1 MKKVLFVLLLAA
13 GTLTGYA
20 QEDTTTKKSEIH
32 EESDTI
38 RVGGII
44 IIKKKGDDGDSEYKV
59 TPEKKYHHKNRSKRD
74 NITTNWLVFD
84 VGYSGYNDKT
94 DFSTQEAQDFLQF
107 QNGVP
112 ASKGDYSLRA
122 GRISNFNL
130 WLFLQRVNIYKHV
143 VNLKYG
149 FGIETNNYF
158 YKNPITYVDGPSPFT
173 FRDSVNFSRNKIAA
187 DFFTVPVMI
196 NINTNPGGGRW
207 GGFQISFG
215 VSGGYLY
222 SSRQKQ
228 VSNERGKQKQRT
240 DFNLNKWKLAYVA
253 ELGLGPVKLYGSYS
267 MTTLHT
273 FGLDQ
278 FPYNIGVRV
287 TLFQENFSY

>member
-13 GTLTGYA
+13 GIQTSYA
-20 QEDTTTKKSEIH
+20 QEDTTILKKEVP

-44 IIKKKGDDGDSEYKV
+44 IIKKKGDDGDNEYKV
-59 TPEKKYHHKNRSKRD
+59 TPENKSNYKRRYKRE
-74 NITTNWLVFD
+74 NITTNWLIFD

-94 DFSTQEAQDFLQF
+94 DYSTQEAQDFLQF
-107 QNGVP
+107 QNGNP
-112 ASKGDYSLRA
+112 ATKGDYALRA

-130 WLFLQRVNIYKHV
+130 WLFMQRVNIYKHV

-173 FRDSVNFSRNKIAA
+173 FRDSVSFSRNKIAA

-196 NINTNPGGGRW
+196 NINTNPGAGRW

-222 SSRQKQ
+222 ASRQKQ
-228 VSNERGKQKQRT
+228 VSNDRGKQKQRT
-240 DFNLNKWKLAYVA
+240 DFNLNKWKVAYVA
-253 ELGLGPVKLYGSYS
+253 ELGLGPIRLYGSYS

-278 FPYNIGVRV
+278 YPYNIGVRV
-287 TLFQENFSY
+287 NLFQQSYF

>member
-1 MKKVLFVLLLAA
+1 MKKVLIVLLMAA

-20 QEDTTTKKSEIH
+20 QEDTTIKKNEIP

-38 RVGGII
+38 RVGGMI
-44 IIKKKGDDGDSEYKV
+44 IIKKKSDDNGNEYKV
-59 TPEKKYHHKNRSKRD
+59 TPDNKYHSKRKYKKQ
-74 NITTNWLVFD
+74 NITTDWLIFD

-94 DFSTQEAQDFLQF
+94 DFSTAEAQDFLQF
-107 QNGVP
+107 QNGNP
-112 ASKGDYSLRA
+112 ATKGDYSLRS

-130 WLFLQRVNIYKHV
+130 WLFMQRVNIYKHV

-158 YKNPITYVDGPSPFT
+158 YKTPITYVDGASPFT
-173 FRDSVNFSRNKIAA
+173 IRDSISFSRNKIAA
-187 DFFTVPVMI
+187 DFFTAPVMI
-196 NINTNPGGGRW
+196 NINTNPGGRW

-222 SSRQKQ
+222 ASRQKQ
-228 VSNERGKQKQRT
+228 ESNERGKQKQRT
-240 DFNLNKWKLAYVA
+240 DFNLNNWKVAYIA
-253 ELGLGPVKLYGSYS
+253 ELGLGPVNLYGSYS

-273 FGLDQ
+273 FGLEQ
-278 FPYNIGVRV
+278 YPYNIGIRV
-287 TLFQENFSY
+287 NLFRSDNF

>member
-13 GTLTGYA
+13 GIQTSYA
-20 QEDTTTKKSEIH
+20 QEDTTILKKEVP

-44 IIKKKGDDGDSEYKV
+44 IIKKKGDDGDNEYKV
-59 TPEKKYHHKNRSKRD
+59 TPENKSNYKRQYKRE
-74 NITTNWLVFD
+74 NITTNWLIFD

-107 QNGVP
+107 QNGNP
-112 ASKGDYSLRA
+112 ATKGDYSLRA

-130 WLFLQRVNIYKHV
+130 WLFMQRVNMYKHV

-158 YKNPITYVDGPSPFT
+158 YKNPITYVDGASPFT

-196 NINTNPGGGRW
+196 NINTNPGAGRW
-207 GGFQISFG
+207 GGFQMSFG

-222 SSRQKQ
+222 ASRQKQ

-240 DFNLNKWKLAYVA
+240 DFNLNKWKVAYVA
-253 ELGLGPVKLYGSYS
+253 ELGLGPIRLYGSYS

-278 FPYNIGVRV
+278 YPYNIGVRV
-287 TLFQENFSY
+287 NLFQQNYF

>member
-1 MKKVLFVLLLAA
+1 MKKVLFALLLAA
-13 GTLTGYA
+13 GIQTSYA
-20 QEDTTTKKSEIH
+20 QEDTTILKKEIP

-44 IIKKKGDDGDSEYKV
+44 IIKKKGDDGDNEYKV
-59 TPEKKYHHKNRSKRD
+59 TPENKSNYKRQYKRE
-74 NITTNWLVFD
+74 NITTNWLIFD

-107 QNGVP
+107 QNGNP
-112 ASKGDYSLRA
+112 ATKGDYSLRA

-130 WLFLQRVNIYKHV
+130 WLFMQRVNMYKHV

-158 YKNPITYVDGPSPFT
+158 YKNPITYVDGASPFT

-196 NINTNPGGGRW
+196 NINTNPGAGRW
-207 GGFQISFG
+207 GGFQMSFG

-222 SSRQKQ
+222 ASRQKQ

-240 DFNLNKWKLAYVA
+240 DFNLNKWKVAYVA
-253 ELGLGPVKLYGSYS
+253 ELGLGPIRLYGSYS

-278 FPYNIGVRV
+278 YPYNIGVRV
-287 TLFQENFSY
+287 NLFQQNYF